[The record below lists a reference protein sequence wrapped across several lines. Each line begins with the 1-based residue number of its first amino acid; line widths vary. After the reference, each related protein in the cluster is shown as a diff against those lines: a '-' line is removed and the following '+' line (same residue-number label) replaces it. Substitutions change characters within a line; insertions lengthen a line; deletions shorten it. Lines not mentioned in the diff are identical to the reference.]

1 MVSSSQVIYSNS
13 NDKFE
18 IIDFSQ
24 YSTELLGLIKNLD
37 YVEITNGK
45 YTHKLTAAEASQAL
59 GYDVKEFGTDPSK
72 LEDYLKSLYEKYT
85 ND

>member
-1 MVSSSQVIYSNS
+1 M
-13 NDKFE
+13 
-18 IIDFSQ
+18 
-24 YSTELLGLIKNLD
+24 IKNLD